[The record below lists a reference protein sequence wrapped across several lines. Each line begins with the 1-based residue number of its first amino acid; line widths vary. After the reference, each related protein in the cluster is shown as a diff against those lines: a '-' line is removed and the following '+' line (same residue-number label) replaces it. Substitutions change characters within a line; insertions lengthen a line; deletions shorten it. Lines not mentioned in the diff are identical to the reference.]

1 MGNESRKIDLGQI
14 VKNLECYAL
23 WILGFLSDV

>member
-14 VKNLECYAL
+14 VKNLECYAV
-23 WILGFLSDV
+23 WILDFLNDV